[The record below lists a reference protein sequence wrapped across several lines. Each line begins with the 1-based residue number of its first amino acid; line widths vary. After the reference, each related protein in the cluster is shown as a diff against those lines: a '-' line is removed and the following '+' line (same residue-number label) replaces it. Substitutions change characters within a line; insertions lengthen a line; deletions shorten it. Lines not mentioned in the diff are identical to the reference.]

1 MLQILDHVNE
11 LMTEDFFLIHSLG
24 LDVGGTEKNLG
35 LFTVPSTQQAWGLGT
50 SGMRM
55 GNGQAGSCCSCDQE
69 MDQ

>member
-1 MLQILDHVNE
+1 
-11 LMTEDFFLIHSLG
+11 MTEDFFLIHSLG

-55 GNGQAGSCCSCDQE
+55 AYGQAGSCCSCDQE